1 MTMPMTAPN
10 PPPDLGAGAA
20 GGVTDTGGGGV
31 TGATGGAT
39 GAGACGGIIG
49 ATGCGVTGTT
59 VGGTTGAGVGIV
71 CGGIFLKLVINIG
84 GFYRVECCFERGFGG
99 SDGVVG
105 SFNRRADFCHF
116 VFWGCACDCRGKRR
130 SYSGYLVLC
139 RSYVRARRR
148 EQLNRCVHV
157 YTLGLQLAY
166 TAVDARSYIAEVFR
180 IAAQT
185 VNNVINADLHR
196 LAELNLRL
204 FSPRG
209 CSTRSR
215 VCF

>member
-71 CGGIFLKLVINIG
+71 CGGIFLKLIINIG
-84 GFYRVECCFERGFGG
+84 GFYRVECCFERGLGG

-105 SFNRRADFCHF
+105 SFDRRADFCHF
-116 VFWGCACDCRGKRR
+116 VFWGCACKGDRKRR
-130 SYSGYLVLC
+130 ANGSYFVL
-139 RSYVRARRR
+139 RRRYVRARRR

-157 YTLGLQLAY
+157 YALGLQFAD
-166 TAVDARSYIAEVFR
+166 TAVDARGYIAEVFR
-180 IAAQT
+180 ITGQT
-185 VNNVINADLHR
+185 VNNVIDALLHR
-196 LAELNLRL
+196 LAEL
-204 FSPRG
+204 
-209 CSTRSR
+209 
-215 VCF
+215 